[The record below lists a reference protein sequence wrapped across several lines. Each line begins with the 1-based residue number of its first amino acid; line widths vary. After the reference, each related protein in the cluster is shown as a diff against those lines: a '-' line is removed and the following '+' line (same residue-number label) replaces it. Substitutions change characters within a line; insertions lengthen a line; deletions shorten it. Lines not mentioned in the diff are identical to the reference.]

1 MLAIIFETWSRGGI
15 VLGAIFIAGFWG
27 FFLVLQTY
35 AGLGSGLWKVALNA
49 KFEELRDLMVRGKEN
64 EALEITQKFPGLAR
78 FGAQLAMQNRHL
90 PEPALRHLLAERL
103 AHRLFW
109 MERHIPL
116 IKSLAAAAPLLG
128 LLGTVSGLI
137 HTFKTM
143 TEYGSG
149 NSQLL
154 ARGISEAL
162 IATQTGLLVAIALI
176 LLGQRL
182 EGRVTWL
189 KNQVE
194 YGMTLM
200 MNTFYDSNPDAQERQ
215 T

>member
-1 MLAIIFETWSRGGI
+1 MLAVIFETWSRGGI
-15 VLGAIFIAGFWG
+15 VLAAIFIAGFWG

-35 AGLGSGLWKVALNA
+35 AGIASGLWKVKLNRR
-49 KFEELRDLMVRGKEN
+49 FEELRDLAASGKDA
-64 EALEITQKFPGLAR
+64 EARAAAQKFPRLAR
-78 FGAQLAMQNRHL
+78 FGALLALENRHL
-90 PEPALRHLLAERL
+90 PEPALRHLLAEKL
-103 AHRLFW
+103 AHRLFQI
-109 MERHIPL
+109 ERHIPL
-116 IKSLAAAAPLLG
+116 IKSLAAAAG

-194 YGMTLM
+194 YGLTLLL
-200 MNTFYDSNPDAQERQ
+200 NVFYAPERRI
-215 T
+215 

>member
-1 MLAIIFETWSRGGI
+1 MREIIFETWSQGGI
-15 VLGAIFIAGFWG
+15 VLIAIFLAGFWG
-27 FFLVLQTY
+27 FFLVLRTY
-35 AGLGSGLWKVALNA
+35 AGLGSGLWNTSLIPRFDALRA
-49 KFEELRDLMVRGKEN
+49 LAAQGRISEAEAEAREL
-64 EALEITQKFPGLAR
+64 PGLAR
-78 FGAQLAMQNRHL
+78 YGVLLTLEHREL
-90 PEPALRHLLAERL
+90 PEPALRNLLAEKL
-103 AHRLFW
+103 AHRLFQ
-109 MERHIPL
+109 MERDIPL

-128 LLGTVSGLI
+128 LMGTVSGLI

-154 ARGISEAL
+154 AQGISEAL

-176 LLGQRL
+176 LFGQRL

-194 YGMTLM
+194 YGMTSML
-200 MNTFYDSNPDAQERQ
+200 NLFQ
-215 T
+215 TPEGQV

>member
-1 MLAIIFETWSRGGI
+1 MLAIVLETWSRGGI
-15 VLGAIFIAGFWG
+15 VLAAIFIAGFWG

-35 AGLGSGLWKVALNA
+35 VGIGSGLWKGNLNRR
-49 KFEELRDLMVRGKEN
+49 FEELRDLADAGN
-64 EALEITQKFPGLAR
+64 ETGARAAAQKFPRLAR
-78 FGAQLAMQNRHL
+78 FGTLLALENRHL
-90 PEPALRHLLAERL
+90 PESALRNLLAEKL
-103 AHRLFW
+103 AHRLFQ

-189 KNQVE
+189 KHQVE
-194 YGMTLM
+194 YGLTLLL
-200 MNTFYDSNPDAQERQ
+200 NVYYAPERR

>member
-1 MLAIIFETWSRGGI
+1 MLALILETWSRGGL

-27 FFLVLQTY
+27 FFLVLTTY
-35 AGLGSGLWKVALNA
+35 AGIGSGLWKVRLNA
-49 KFEELRDLMVRGKEN
+49 RFEDLRDLAANGKDA
-64 EALEITQKFPGLAR
+64 EALETARQFPSLAR
-78 FGAQLAMQNRHL
+78 FGAMLALKNRHL
-90 PEPALRHLLAERL
+90 PEPALRHLLAEKL
-103 AHRLFW
+103 AHRLFQ

-194 YGMTLM
+194 YGVTLLL
-200 MNTFYDSNPDAQERQ
+200 NNFYASERQ
-215 T
+215 A